1 MFRCGGD
8 KIKTAANYFEKGG
21 LILRAIECYEQI
33 EEWELLLHCL
43 NRGQAQFGE
52 AERINLINK
61 YVPIAL
67 NYIYK
72 EYGADAN
79 LGATNDTKNVG

>member
-43 NRGQAQFGE
+43 NRGQA
-52 AERINLINK
+52 
-61 YVPIAL
+61 
-67 NYIYK
+67 
-72 EYGADAN
+72 
-79 LGATNDTKNVG
+79 